1 MSLLGKVCT
10 NGPGLVRTG
19 EFKKKMEKESSN
31 NHGVLGGGVYVVEA
45 EERRKRKMLCLE
57 DLKLALQLG
66 DGYLG
71 QTPLIAG
78 GIWHQRCLDTEGIED
93 LYKNENKEDGMKG
106 GEVWNVEFGNPDVGD
121 PMDIDGEEAW
131 LGGDADGLDGVL
143 DDVLNLADL

>member
-1 MSLLGKVCT
+1 MSLLGKICT
-10 NGPGLVRTG
+10 NGPGFVRTG
-19 EFKKKMEKESSN
+19 EFKKKMERESHN
-31 NHGVLGGGVYVVEA
+31 NHGIPGGGIYVVEA

-78 GIWHQRCLDTEGIED
+78 GIWHARCLDTEGIED
-93 LYKNENKEDGMKG
+93 LYKVEEENGTANGIKG
-106 GEVWNVEFGNPDVGD
+106 GEVWNVEFGNTIDGD

-131 LGGDADGLDGVL
+131 LGLDGVL